1 MDGWNVGGG
10 SRFETFIIRT
20 LCFVRRMGGI
30 RNGRCKQVLPSFGNL
45 TSDKVSRHSSII
57 HTIKSEIDYF
67 TSQNDALLSDHRR
80 RNVHTCCIICILVL
94 QETKPFAK
102 RQYHLLIFHFLN
114 SRCSM
119 RMPLGDLP
127 IRCCSR
133 TIRSLGHFNRF
144 SIRFLPLFPL
154 LRLFGFLRLLVLL
167 VVSNQSRQIFITMKG

>member
-1 MDGWNVGGG
+1 
-10 SRFETFIIRT
+10 
-20 LCFVRRMGGI
+20 
-30 RNGRCKQVLPSFGNL
+30 
-45 TSDKVSRHSSII
+45 
-57 HTIKSEIDYF
+57 
-67 TSQNDALLSDHRR
+67 
-80 RNVHTCCIICILVL
+80 
-94 QETKPFAK
+94 
-102 RQYHLLIFHFLN
+102 
-114 SRCSM
+114 M